1 MRMWAQSSKALV
13 VRTTWKARKARK
25 VYNTRQMVKVPMLG
39 PEAALSSRAANT
51 PLVAQSHVRGG
62 QGHIWPQGKRNSL

>member
-1 MRMWAQSSKALV
+1 MRVWPQSSKALV
-13 VRTTWKARKARK
+13 VRTTWKAGKD
-25 VYNTRQMVKVPMLG
+25 YNTRQMVKVPVLG
-39 PEAALSSRAANT
+39 PEAAFSSRAANT